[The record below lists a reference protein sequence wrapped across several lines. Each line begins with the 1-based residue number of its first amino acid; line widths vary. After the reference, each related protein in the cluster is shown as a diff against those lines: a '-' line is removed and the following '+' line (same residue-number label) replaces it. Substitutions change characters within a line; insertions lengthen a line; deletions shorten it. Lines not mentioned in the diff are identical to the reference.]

1 MICLDCIHFKR
12 KPSPSNQSKYYQV
25 NGSNESHEM
34 VCGSCHKNP
43 HLTMPIMHLS
53 SPTEYV
59 DIIPFNVKLKT
70 HFTWHNH
77 ECAKWPVM
85 YDARAIETCSGW
97 ITDRFTIE
105 E

>member
-1 MICLDCIHFKR
+1 MICLDCIHFKQQ
-12 KPSPSNQSKYYQV
+12 SIPSNQLQIYQV
-25 NGSNESHEM
+25 NGKEQVHQ
-34 VCGSCHKNP
+34 VVYGSCHKNP
-43 HLTMPIMHLS
+43 HLTEHEQLGNGL
-53 SPTEYV
+53 YV
-59 DIIPFNVKLKT
+59 PVSEFKVKLKT